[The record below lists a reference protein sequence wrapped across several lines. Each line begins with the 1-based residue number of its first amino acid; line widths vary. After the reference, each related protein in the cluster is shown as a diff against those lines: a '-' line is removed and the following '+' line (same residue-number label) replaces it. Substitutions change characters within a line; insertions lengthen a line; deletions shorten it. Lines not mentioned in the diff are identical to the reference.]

1 MSRNSFLSFA
11 LSMILV
17 AVGLA
22 ASFMPA
28 ASASELLTRARR
40 TLGALPKN
48 METAEFPVTL
58 ERVELGSYWPA
69 HLDRCGRLCIGWVVH
84 VSLSTNELGLG

>member
-11 LSMILV
+11 LSMIVV

-28 ASASELLTRARR
+28 ESASEPLTRARQ
-40 TLGALPKN
+40 TFGALPKN
-48 METAEFPVTL
+48 METAEFSSVTL
-58 ERVELGSYWPA
+58 ERVELGRKLFLGYS
-69 HLDRCGRLCIGWVVH
+69 LDEAC
-84 VSLSTNELGLG
+84 